1 MGAAPRALLAAV
13 AAAHGVHARNA
24 DPKAG
29 YCYAAFGAQWQGD
42 RSELVPDFL
51 TCAEEG
57 WALALRIRGAGEY
70 ACEGGNIQEACS
82 DPMSTAT
89 AVPVDEAMAAPAD
102 YVGFTCFV
110 ADVAFTEYPPCG
122 VYSYSYDYCDPL
134 IEPFFYCACEEY
146 GECGD
151 SSYSYDDSSYSYD
164 DGRRR
169 LAPAFDARRLA
180 PAYDARRL
188 DEFTWLD
195 GHPTCAGWE
204 LYPDHLANCA
214 SVLEGDYPAC
224 HGPILDYVECVHANL
239 ASEMFD
245 LDCDIECPYA
255 PSSSYSYSYGSYGGG
270 GGCDIETSDDLS
282 SSPSGTTNWGA
293 GIGWCSSDLNKDV
306 GCAASPGDCWE
317 LCFATYGDQVVAVEW
332 DNGSEDGHR
341 GKCWCQND
349 CRCMADADQDW
360 NVLVYVVARDSLV
373 ALPQSCQAEWEAKTA
388 ACLACVNAEC
398 DGDEPH
404 AEICSDCLG
413 EDCDACRDAFGES
426 ELAAFVS
433 GGCDLDVDDD
443 DDWLGGWF
451 RHEGCGSLRG
461 CTSTSYVRGE
471 AGSST
476 CPDGYVQIT
485 SEEECSS
492 SEVGAAV
499 GRTWTGSYCDPQSGP
514 SGCAMNTGSLEMW
527 FMDCDA
533 DVDASWHAPVCKRGP
548 CCVEHA
554 FHATGEVA
562 STTCYGGRSPWE
574 ASTMSDLC
582 TAGHSD
588 TGAMAPPFRNCSQA
602 AIDAGKCGTA
612 DWDTCAECADHDI
625 PTGNFFA
632 NVGYTSCPDWVV
644 DAAHEE
650 AAEGGQC
657 APWFGYEDGDEDDDD
672 CTPGYWAME
681 CRDDGHLW
689 RADTCASCED
699 CPPVYDL
706 TAATEGRYTC
716 EPGTNTYYYDE
727 DLDGN
732 TDGEAQ
738 FEACGYDDC
747 SGDEDGD
754 EDGVDDTDHWW
765 HYYHEEEDDDDDGLG
780 GGSELVMSGG
790 LVAIGLTFTGITIA
804 TIANLVQEQCALGP
818 TIVYEGHRETE
829 AGTTGPYLI
838 GPNLCTIGTHTYASK
853 KIVRDTSPRK
863 VCRKFCEA
871 ASSAG
876 KLALK
881 HVQGLTC
888 YCKRR

>member
-134 IEPFFYCACEEY
+134 IEPFFYCVCEEY
-146 GECGD
+146 PGACGD

-443 DDWLGGWF
+443 LVGGMVPA
-451 RHEGCGSLRG
+451 RGLRVPAGLHLDVIRQGRGRLLHLPRRLRPDHERRG
-461 CTSTSYVRGE
+461 V
-471 AGSST
+471 
-476 CPDGYVQIT
+476 
-485 SEEECSS
+485 
-492 SEVGAAV
+492 
-499 GRTWTGSYCDPQSGP
+499 
-514 SGCAMNTGSLEMW
+514 LL
-527 FMDCDA
+527 
-533 DVDASWHAPVCKRGP
+533 KRGR
-548 CCVEHA
+548 
-554 FHATGEVA
+554 
-562 STTCYGGRSPWE
+562 GRS
-574 ASTMSDLC
+574 
-582 TAGHSD
+582 
-588 TGAMAPPFRNCSQA
+588 R
-602 AIDAGKCGTA
+602 
-612 DWDTCAECADHDI
+612 
-625 PTGNFFA
+625 
-632 NVGYTSCPDWVV
+632 
-644 DAAHEE
+644 
-650 AAEGGQC
+650 
-657 APWFGYEDGDEDDDD
+657 
-672 CTPGYWAME
+672 
-681 CRDDGHLW
+681 
-689 RADTCASCED
+689 
-699 CPPVYDL
+699 
-706 TAATEGRYTC
+706 
-716 EPGTNTYYYDE
+716 
-727 DLDGN
+727 
-732 TDGEAQ
+732 
-738 FEACGYDDC
+738 
-747 SGDEDGD
+747 
-754 EDGVDDTDHWW
+754 
-765 HYYHEEEDDDDDGLG
+765 
-780 GGSELVMSGG
+780 
-790 LVAIGLTFTGITIA
+790 
-804 TIANLVQEQCALGP
+804 
-818 TIVYEGHRETE
+818 
-829 AGTTGPYLI
+829 
-838 GPNLCTIGTHTYASK
+838 
-853 KIVRDTSPRK
+853 
-863 VCRKFCEA
+863 
-871 ASSAG
+871 
-876 KLALK
+876 
-881 HVQGLTC
+881 
-888 YCKRR
+888 

>member
-57 WALALRIRGAGEY
+57 WAVALRIRGAGEY

-134 IEPFFYCACEEY
+134 IEPFFDCMCEEY

-255 PSSSYSYSYGSYGGG
+255 PSSSYSYSYGSY
-270 GGCDIETSDDLS
+270 
-282 SSPSGTTNWGA
+282 A
-293 GIGWCSSDLNKDV
+293 
-306 GCAASPGDCWE
+306 
-317 LCFATYGDQVVAVEW
+317 
-332 DNGSEDGHR
+332 
-341 GKCWCQND
+341 
-349 CRCMADADQDW
+349 
-360 NVLVYVVARDSLV
+360 
-373 ALPQSCQAEWEAKTA
+373 
-388 ACLACVNAEC
+388 
-398 DGDEPH
+398 
-404 AEICSDCLG
+404 
-413 EDCDACRDAFGES
+413 
-426 ELAAFVS
+426 
-433 GGCDLDVDDD
+433 
-443 DDWLGGWF
+443 
-451 RHEGCGSLRG
+451 
-461 CTSTSYVRGE
+461 
-471 AGSST
+471 
-476 CPDGYVQIT
+476 
-485 SEEECSS
+485 
-492 SEVGAAV
+492 
-499 GRTWTGSYCDPQSGP
+499 
-514 SGCAMNTGSLEMW
+514 
-527 FMDCDA
+527 
-533 DVDASWHAPVCKRGP
+533 

-625 PTGNFFA
+625 PTGMFFA

-657 APWFGYEDGDEDDDD
+657 GA
-672 CTPGYWAME
+672 
-681 CRDDGHLW
+681 
-689 RADTCASCED
+689 RA
-699 CPPVYDL
+699 
-706 TAATEGRYTC
+706 
-716 EPGTNTYYYDE
+716 
-727 DLDGN
+727 
-732 TDGEAQ
+732 
-738 FEACGYDDC
+738 
-747 SGDEDGD
+747 
-754 EDGVDDTDHWW
+754 
-765 HYYHEEEDDDDDGLG
+765 
-780 GGSELVMSGG
+780 
-790 LVAIGLTFTGITIA
+790 
-804 TIANLVQEQCALGP
+804 
-818 TIVYEGHRETE
+818 
-829 AGTTGPYLI
+829 
-838 GPNLCTIGTHTYASK
+838 
-853 KIVRDTSPRK
+853 
-863 VCRKFCEA
+863 
-871 ASSAG
+871 
-876 KLALK
+876 
-881 HVQGLTC
+881 
-888 YCKRR
+888 